1 MTILKDGSH
10 TRFNRSATKESCET
24 GGLSCPEVSLC
35 GTAWESLISWS
46 TMEQIGSSEHLPIA
60 ICINKRKQM
69 GIIYKGQPRYKSS
82 EVNWKAYTE
91 AIENSWNS
99 GKTLKNYQRKFKR

>member
-1 MTILKDGSH
+1 MGS
-10 TRFNRSATKESCET
+10 
-24 GGLSCPEVSLC
+24 
-35 GTAWESLISWS
+35 
-46 TMEQIGSSEHLPIA
+46 
-60 ICINKRKQM
+60 
-69 GIIYKGQPRYKSS
+69 IYKGQPRYKSS